1 MSCKRQVFQEE
12 NLKKENKDEIMT
24 TIRLKRKTYIEVKKK
39 LLEQNKSFK
48 DWVNTKMEEYL
59 ENGNKKNERN

>member
-1 MSCKRQVFQEE
+1 MENEIKMEDLRQLTRENEE
-12 NLKKENKDEIMT
+12 EIMT
-24 TIRLKRKTYIEVKKK
+24 TIRLEKKTYIEIKKM
-39 LLEQNKSFK
+39 LLEQEKSFK

>member
-1 MSCKRQVFQEE
+1 MNTKETKRK
-12 NLKKENKDEIMT
+12 NLDEIMT

-48 DWVNTKMEEYL
+48 DWVNTIMEEEL
-59 ENGNKKNERN
+59 KNGNKKTKRN